1 MLKKFFFCFYRILY
15 RIWPIHCVKIKSVS
29 TRGRSGGAVEIWSSK
44 ILSRIFQYEISRILK
59 FWLYLSLTHSLNY
72 PDSEIQPKKFNGT
85 SEKFEIP
92 FLEHRILEPSRQHQL
107 SQYAPQ
113 IEAYDLSFSYHLRV
127 SQSAHAIPRNS
138 VFNENSV

>member
-1 MLKKFFFCFYRILY
+1 MVFHEYSKCFD
-15 RIWPIHCVKIKSVS
+15 SDE
-29 TRGRSGGAVEIWSSK
+29 RGTKYLCR
-44 ILSRIFQYEISRILK
+44 
-59 FWLYLSLTHSLNY
+59 FWN
-72 PDSEIQPKKFNGT
+72 KKFNGT

-138 VFNENSV
+138 VFNENPV

>member
-1 MLKKFFFCFYRILY
+1 MNIHEYSKCFDSDERGTKYLCRFWNKKF
-15 RIWPIHCVKIKSVS
+15 
-29 TRGRSGGAVEIWSSK
+29 
-44 ILSRIFQYEISRILK
+44 
-59 FWLYLSLTHSLNY
+59 
-72 PDSEIQPKKFNGT
+72 KKFNGT

-113 IEAYDLSFSYHLRV
+113 IEAYDLSFSFHPRV

>member
-1 MLKKFFFCFYRILY
+1 MRNGVFDENPVQEQLKTQFFTKITNIDEYPKSFSIIQCKTNYLMKLLNKTSKK
-15 RIWPIHCVKIKSVS
+15 IHRTSKKY
-29 TRGRSGGAVEIWSSK
+29 K
-44 ILSRIFQYEISRILK
+44 IL
-59 FWLYLSLTHSLNY
+59 
-72 PDSEIQPKKFNGT
+72 
-85 SEKFEIP
+85 
-92 FLEHRILEPSRQHQL
+92 FLEHPVLEPSRQHQL